1 MMKGISDKA
10 HKELSSQEIFDAF
23 SKEYINYFDPIDITD
38 ATFKKVSTYKSD
50 DGMIVDMRVDIGGD
64 IFEVTAEGNGRL
76 NAINN
81 ALKKTPY
88 HFDYTLIS
96 YTEHALETSSSS
108 KAAAYICIED
118 SEGVQ
123 YWGVG
128 THDDIILA
136 SVNAL
141 VSALNRENRMHKF
154 VK

>member
-1 MMKGISDKA
+1 
-10 HKELSSQEIFDAF
+10 
-23 SKEYINYFDPIDITD
+23 
-38 ATFKKVSTYKSD
+38 
-50 DGMIVDMRVDIGGD
+50 MIVDMRVDIAGEM
-64 IFEVTAEGNGRL
+64 FQVTAEGNGRL

-88 HFDYTLIS
+88 NFDYTLITYS
-96 YTEHALETSSSS
+96 EHALETSSSS
-108 KAAAYICIED
+108 RAAAYICIED
-118 SEGVQ
+118 SVGSQ

-141 VSALNRENRMHKF
+141 VSALNRENKVRNF